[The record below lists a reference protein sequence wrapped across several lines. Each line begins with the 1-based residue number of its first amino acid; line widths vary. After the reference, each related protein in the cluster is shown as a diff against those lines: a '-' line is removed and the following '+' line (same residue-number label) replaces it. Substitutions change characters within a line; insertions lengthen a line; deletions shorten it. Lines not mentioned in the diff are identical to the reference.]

1 MTWQELRAQAL
12 KRNQEASELLGGI
25 PADATTEV
33 RRAALE
39 KAKDLRE
46 QAELLELQAETAK
59 RMDESRAAMNV
70 TEAATQSV
78 NVRDNRED
86 APWGVD
92 NGPVTDA
99 FGEYLG
105 AVRSAFSNRGAEVDP
120 RLRRS
125 MESRASGQNEGM
137 GGDGGFLVDTQF
149 ATEIWQRVE
158 AQAVLA
164 PRCTNLPVG
173 ANFNGI
179 KIPYVDEESRARGS
193 RWGGIRAYWLA
204 EAATKLASK
213 IGFKRWELSLEK
225 IAALGYVTDEL
236 LQDRALMGSLLL
248 QSFSDEIAFEIDNAI
263 FRGPGA
269 GMPLGIM
276 NSGSLITVA
285 KESAQ
290 AADSIVW
297 KNVAKMVGKMAAP
310 NFRSATWYIDQTIWA
325 EILTMTTTASGD
337 SGQPLFVPPGRI
349 ADAPYGMLYGR
360 PIQVIEH
367 TSAAGEV
374 GDVLFADLSDYILI
388 RKGGLQTAQSIHV
401 KFDTDE
407 TAFRTVA
414 RVNGAPKWDKPLTLA
429 HGGSSVS
436 SFVTLAAR

>member
-137 GGDGGFLVDTQF
+137 GGDGGFLV
-149 ATEIWQRVE
+149 
-158 AQAVLA
+158 
-164 PRCTNLPVG
+164 
-173 ANFNGI
+173 
-179 KIPYVDEESRARGS
+179 
-193 RWGGIRAYWLA
+193 
-204 EAATKLASK
+204 
-213 IGFKRWELSLEK
+213 LSL
-225 IAALGYVTDEL
+225 
-236 LQDRALMGSLLL
+236 
-248 QSFSDEIAFEIDNAI
+248 
-263 FRGPGA
+263 
-269 GMPLGIM
+269 
-276 NSGSLITVA
+276 
-285 KESAQ
+285 
-290 AADSIVW
+290 
-297 KNVAKMVGKMAAP
+297 
-310 NFRSATWYIDQTIWA
+310 
-325 EILTMTTTASGD
+325 
-337 SGQPLFVPPGRI
+337 
-349 ADAPYGMLYGR
+349 
-360 PIQVIEH
+360 
-367 TSAAGEV
+367 
-374 GDVLFADLSDYILI
+374 
-388 RKGGLQTAQSIHV
+388 IHI
-401 KFDTDE
+401 
-407 TAFRTVA
+407 
-414 RVNGAPKWDKPLTLA
+414 
-429 HGGSSVS
+429 
-436 SFVTLAAR
+436 